1 MLLVATA
8 MAVLLAGCGSSQ
20 KEAQGSSRQT
30 SEPTK
35 DQGSSKQTPEPTKD
49 ERVVGHCADSGSTGG
64 QQEEAGRG
72 DGSNGKIVFTR
83 ITDVASDIYTVD
95 EEGAHETRLTC
106 TKNEDEVDPIWSP
119 DGQKIAYF
127 TSSFGFLDGSL
138 SVMNADGTNRISLG
152 CSVGDAIRETGFPAW
167 SPDGQK
173 IAYFTASS
181 PEGSPEVKFCVINA
195 DGTTEGRLITLFSET
210 SEHPTYLRSLAWS
223 PDGKRIAFAR
233 GTLPADTST
242 VSADSSEPAS
252 ASTEG
257 LIGIHLINVDG
268 TGLRKLTSLHE
279 DTISQE
285 RGGPVWSP
293 DGKRIAFIDANRYG
307 ETELNVINAD
317 GSGPRSRTN
326 PPGVSHTAFPT
337 WSPDSEK
344 LAFSCPR
351 SDLCV
356 INADGTGLKRIATN
370 VSTVGTWGRKQR

>member
-1 MLLVATA
+1 MTRGMLMLLVATA

-106 TKNEDEVDPIWSP
+106 TKNEDEVVP
-119 DGQKIAYF
+119 
-127 TSSFGFLDGSL
+127 
-138 SVMNADGTNRISLG
+138 V
-152 CSVGDAIRETGFPAW
+152 W

-344 LAFSCPR
+344 LAFYCPR